1 MRHRTPYLKP
11 KQPIYAGT
19 RVLVTAGATREYIDP
34 VRFIT
39 NRSSGKMGYAI
50 AEAAAQRGAEV
61 RLISG
66 TATVPAPIGIET
78 EYVKTT
84 LEMHDA
90 VLHAFNETD
99 ICHHGGRA
107 CGL

>member
-1 MRHRTPYLKP
+1 
-11 KQPIYAGT
+11 
-19 RVLVTAGATREYIDP
+19 
-34 VRFIT
+34 
-39 NRSSGKMGYAI
+39 MGYAI

-78 EYVKTT
+78 EYVETT

-90 VLHAFNETD
+90 VLHAFKETD
-99 ICHHGGRA
+99 IVIMAGAPADYRPSEFTPIKSKK
-107 CGL
+107 LPKP